1 MKIEIKFAKHLKKPE
16 DVKRLMQLE
25 DISQIILDIID
36 DKKSIGRRVVNY
48 KGDTIFTIKFK

>member
-36 DKKSIGRRVVNY
+36 DKTSIGRRVVNF